1 MDLVKSGV
9 YDEDFELVWANK
21 RDDDGYSPSDTP
33 NPPIPPPDEPKPKS
47 QTQYISSFASTTT
60 VSSQLVY
67 NISRWL
73 IRYHRFREHQQ

>member
-21 RDDDGYSPSDTP
+21 RDDDGHSPSDTP
-33 NPPIPPPDEPKPKS
+33 NPPIPPPDEPKPKP
-47 QTQYISSFASTTT
+47 QTQYISSVASTTT

-67 NISRWL
+67 HISR
-73 IRYHRFREHQQ
+73 